1 MRRSKFSQE
10 QIVAILNEHSNG
22 LPVSQLSRKYN
33 VAGATIYSWKSKY
46 RDRPAHVEQLLKH
59 LEEQNRLLKAR
70 LIDALIDNEALR
82 DLFMQSRCQS
92 PASDPST
99 SGTSGVGTKRPNDS

>member
-22 LPVSQLSRKYN
+22 LPVSQLSQKYK

-46 RDRPAHVEQLLKH
+46 RDRPAHIEQLLKH

-92 PASDPST
+92 SSSDPSDP
-99 SGTSGVGTKRPNDS
+99 SASSIPGKSPKA